1 MGKSR
6 FWLMK
11 SLKSTL
17 LHHVSSI
24 CAFRDMDRVTS
35 ISGPSATTE
44 PGPITTIGGRIE
56 QVESHCLLNDV
67 TVNDTLWIP
76 LVYKNSLTLKINH
89 FEWKRIVQPLSG
101 RVYVNLLEWI
111 WEAKAVIFRSHSW
124 KCEDRREGSSR
135 FEIWEPLKPLGNPI
149 WATSQSLQDSRC
161 SWMLV
166 PPFRWKFWQIPSNSH
181 ISNRQEVCK
190 YR

>member
-1 MGKSR
+1 MKSLCLWLKNYVFLAKKAHLFVGKSR

-56 QVESHCLLNDV
+56 QVESHCLLNDA

-111 WEAKAVIFRSHSW
+111 WEAKAVIFA
-124 KCEDRREGSSR
+124 
-135 FEIWEPLKPLGNPI
+135 EPFLEM
-149 WATSQSLQDSRC
+149 WR
-161 SWMLV
+161 
-166 PPFRWKFWQIPSNSH
+166 
-181 ISNRQEVCK
+181 
-190 YR
+190 